1 MIVIIH
7 YLSNSTKAIYEA
19 TKIELNDIRQQ
30 NADNLE
36 DIHALRN
43 KEKELL
49 DLNKKMAEGIANLQN
64 ELTLLRAEV
73 NMNSNNLLSPAFVPY
88 HPLAHNFILME
99 ICYLLLFLSSL
110 MFIWISNIDYL
121 KMDQAAL

>member
-49 DLNKKMAEGIANLQN
+49 DLKKKMAEGIANLQN

-73 NMNSNNLLSPAFVPY
+73 NMNSNNLLSSAFVPY

-110 MFIWISNIDYL
+110 MFI
-121 KMDQAAL
+121 